1 VICND
6 FQANFDLYLDDE
18 MAVDD
23 ARRAA
28 DHVANCST
36 CEALVTRSQQLNSYL
51 VTAVTDRVAAVDV
64 STLWADIEAQLA
76 LDQRPLR
83 PAARPSVSGPSIGG
97 RLAAWLG
104 ALVGDDAFSAV
115 RVGAMV
121 AAAAVVVFVTSSTM
135 TEQGPTAELGTSPVT
150 VASTRTP
157 GGRTRPVRIDA
168 MEVAEGHTVSTWMRP
183 KTKTRVIWVA
193 ASSPADGFS
202 ANPASMDR

>member
-1 VICND
+1 MAQSAEIQH
-6 FQANFDLYLDDE
+6 QAQRIIAQQARDDVGSGQRE
-18 MAVDD
+18 VMAEDEYSRAPAERRVVAFRVENAD
-23 ARRAA
+23 A
-28 DHVANCST
+28 VV
-36 CEALVTRSQQLNSYL
+36 E
-51 VTAVTDRVAAVDV
+51 
-64 STLWADIEAQLA
+64 
-76 LDQRPLR
+76 LDQL
-83 PAARPSVSGPSIGG
+83 
-97 RLAAWLG
+97 LG
-104 ALVGDDAFSAV
+104 DQTGDDAFSAV